1 MVTVDSVTET
11 QVPTIVHLDDLDD
24 WQEIV
29 LYALEGTGIR
39 YASFVRVFSIE
50 ELNAVLASLSGLIIL
65 IVDLRMSESEPNYGG
80 LEWLVENVTRYSRS
94 KVELLVLS
102 GYLPDEMKGWLEY
115 RGLPRHR
122 IFTKKPWDEIGFL
135 EEIEDIIL
143 HYNEE
148 LAYSESSE
156 TLNAPKLNILN
167 RTTENAVIG
176 EIPPGALR
184 GFSPQTELVEI
195 SLQLDGVRDDQNTV
209 LAKRGQAATLYV
221 HVRGLAYPNE
231 PVFCQED
238 HGAVRV

>member
-1 MVTVDSVTET
+1 
-11 QVPTIVHLDDLDD
+11 
-24 WQEIV
+24 
-29 LYALEGTGIR
+29 
-39 YASFVRVFSIE
+39 
-50 ELNAVLASLSGLIIL
+50 
-65 IVDLRMSESEPNYGG
+65 MSESEPNYGG

-102 GYLPDEMKGWLEY
+102 GYLPDEMKVVEY

-176 EIPPGALR
+176 EIPQGSAR
-184 GFSPQTELVEI
+184 FFSQTELVEI

-231 PVFCQED
+231 PVLSGRPWSWRVYGEEAEIVPKFTSYEYQHTTIVFEQHSWSNFPRSRPCQVIYP
-238 HGAVRV
+238 HSFITIILITVL